1 MPHKRVRSS
10 LVVVGVKAN
19 SGTYKTVKGWDSA
32 DGGWRLAAVTYFSGG
47 RIS

>member
-1 MPHKRVRSS
+1 V
-10 LVVVGVKAN
+10 A
-19 SGTYKTVKGWDSA
+19 SGHTYHPEHRFGWDSA